1 MEGAQQKVLN
11 FVPLEKQVG
20 ALGCQ
25 EGGVAARVGAE
36 PEEDVEVHQ
45 VLVEGG
51 QEGRP
56 QADPSGRGG

>member
-1 MEGAQQKVLN
+1 MGDGKFLI
-11 FVPLEKQVG
+11 LLLLKKQVG

-45 VLVEGG
+45 DLVEGG